1 MVARW
6 SEEKVAFWATLLTLL
21 VHLLHPLVCM
31 WNYLDWVRHQK
42 SGSIGPM
49 LVDMYLALSVIAL
62 LAYLFIVSVF
72 YMWALRW
79 PTPLRVARHRRT
91 FGICINLVLCD
102 VPIFVLEV
110 RILWLTGV
118 FASTIQGVTFLTT
131 CLSFG
136 YSAFRSWFFLM
147 DCLIRQAHPKAI
159 PLGVKEAVGCGLPLP
174 AASMPPTSFDFGA
187 HLGGYGRGRGSSAF
201 LGSTGTPCSASR
213 TRLHRGSRRARRSAI
228 RPSQLS
234 RHGGPGPPGAASS
247 TAGPRTPQRGRTCP
261 TAAAAAGGRA
271 WSAQRRPRASPCSP
285 PRRCGRLDRACVCF
299 VSLFSPVP

>member
-201 LGSTGTPCSASR
+201 LGQAVWSGRGRGLRPREYWDAMQRFPNSVAPGLPPRPPQRDPPLSAESAWGPGSSGRGFLDGGAPDASTGPY
-213 TRLHRGSRRARRSAI
+213 LPHGSGGGW
-228 RPSQLS
+228 RPSLVS
-234 RHGGPGPPGAASS
+234 PTPP
-247 TAGPRTPQRGRTCP
+247 PRFPLQP
-261 TAAAAAGGRA
+261 
-271 WSAQRRPRASPCSP
+271 SP
-285 PRRCGRLDRACVCF
+285 PLR
-299 VSLFSPVP
+299 PP